1 MASPELTLDQAWQL
15 ILAARH
21 HDWQGKQQAVLNN
34 GPFRLEVE
42 RGGQWRADQPHSREA
57 DELLSIFLPLAARP
71 GAFVVG
77 QLGQSLDGR
86 IATESGA
93 SFYIN
98 GETARTH
105 LHRLRAMVDAV
116 VVGVGTVNA
125 DDPQLTVRHV
135 CGPNPVRVV
144 LDPKGRA
151 HKGSRLFHDG
161 DATTLH
167 LSNAAPA
174 DPCTVARNV
183 PTLAIADGA
192 NGVDPAAIL
201 ALLASRGLHR
211 VLIEGG
217 GDTVSRFLQAGQLDQ
232 LHLLIAPMVIGSGRP
247 GLSLAPI
254 DTLDTALRPRTR
266 RFACGEDTL
275 FELTLR

>member
-15 ILAARH
+15 ILAARR
-21 HDWQGKQQAVLNN
+21 HDWESSQRAIL

-42 RGGQWRADQPHSREA
+42 RGGRWRCDHSRSPEA
-57 DELLSIFLPLAARP
+57 DDLLSIFLPLAARP
-71 GAFVVG
+71 GAFIVG

-125 DDPQLTVRHV
+125 DNPQLTVRHV

-151 HKGSRLFHDG
+151 CKDSRLFHDG
-161 DATTLH
+161 DAPTLH
-167 LSNAAPA
+167 LSNAARG
-174 DPCTVARNV
+174 DNCTV
-183 PTLAIADGA
+183 PTLAIADGDK
-192 NGVDPAAIL
+192 GVDPAAIL
-201 ALLASRGLHR
+201 ALLARQGLHR

-232 LHLLIAPMVIGSGRP
+232 LHLLVAPMVIGSGRP
-247 GLSLAPI
+247 GLCLPPI